1 MRPQTYVSGTIIFLH
16 LYVWFKYQ
24 VHKISI
30 IQITHDHWIPWHERG
45 RKTCLFWR
53 SKSKRY
59 RSWLYNCPFTVI
71 METETIEYCAK
82 CLFYVIT
89 LGSMHLAMYSILAKW
104 HFSFHKNYCFS
115 IHKTF
120 LLLNTYVPD
129 NGSPLV
135 KYDYA
140 WVYQFTVFCDKVLYF
155 YKTLKR
161 IDLWF

>member
-59 RSWLYNCPFTVI
+59 RSWWYNCPFTVI

-120 LLLNTYVPD
+120 LLLNTLYLIMVLRWSSMIMHGCI
-129 NGSPLV
+129 NL
-135 KYDYA
+135 
-140 WVYQFTVFCDKVLYF
+140 QFFVIKFCTFSKL
-155 YKTLKR
+155 
-161 IDLWF
+161 